1 MSKNISRVRGNFLYS
16 TAGEAGR
23 ILGLDGLHAAR
34 GPYVVH
40 PWAIGIKCG
49 PSIVLK

>member
-1 MSKNISRVRGNFLYS
+1 MSKNISRIQGNFPYS

-23 ILGLDGLHAAR
+23 ILDLGGPHAAR

-40 PWAIGIKCG
+40 PW
-49 PSIVLK
+49 PNHNMR